1 MKYVERYSNRATE
14 KLRFTFEEDS
24 RTLKNLMGYFRNFLL
39 ERQEVK
45 GIKPR
50 LGGNVSK
57 LTMNTRYFIH
67 PVFIRLVN
75 GMSNRK
81 YCEK

>member
-14 KLRFTFEEDS
+14 TSFTFEEDS

-45 GIKPR
+45 GRKPR

-57 LTMNTRYFIH
+57 LTFRPLKDDTTGES
-67 PVFIRLVN
+67 LL
-75 GMSNRK
+75 NRTN
-81 YCEK
+81 YY